1 MRILYLSLPINFTQ
15 MIRTWNYRLNWT
27 DMNKYNNAWYEMTS
41 FWIKGGKNIKNCTEQ
56 KMQMS
61 IEQFPRNVLMEK

>member
-1 MRILYLSLPINFTQ
+1 
-15 MIRTWNYRLNWT
+15 
-27 DMNKYNNAWYEMTS
+27 MNKYNNAWHEMTS
-41 FWIKGGKNIKNCTEQ
+41 FWIKGGKNIKKCTEQ